1 MMKKLLVVLAFFV
14 AVVFGRIGT
23 EYGFKEYDLYKLK
36 VGAEEIN
43 ATLPKKID
51 EYTTLMKVTLDD
63 AAFTYDNVLDGIE
76 IKPNE
81 RAKFKA
87 MYFNGNLFALCLTPS
102 TKKELNRGTHFIYKY
117 SVNPTQYT
125 FVNTL
130 SVKDCEPFYEESASV
145 LGDYYV
151 ELQNKT
157 VPLALDENVSLV
169 KYRRVNMAIDIDYQ
183 LVNDTIDELDMP
195 NIMPI
200 IIAMS
205 DGVVRDVCN
214 QADFKVLSQR
224 GLGFNFN
231 FYDAR
236 NTFLHTVKVTKEMC

>member
-14 AVVFGRIGT
+14 AFVFGKIGT

-36 VGAEEIN
+36 VVAEKIN

-51 EYTTLMKVTLDD
+51 EYTTYMKITIDD
-63 AAFTYDNVLDGIE
+63 AAFTYDYVLDGIE

-87 MYFNGNLFALCLTPS
+87 MHFNSSLFAVCLTPS
-102 TKKELNRGTHFIYKY
+102 LKKGLNRGTDFIYKY

-125 FVNTL
+125 FVNTVT
-130 SVKDCEPFYEESASV
+130 VKDCEPFYEESASV

-157 VPLALDENVSLV
+157 VPFAFDENVSVV
-169 KYRRVNMAIDIDYQ
+169 KYRRVNMAIEIDYQ
-183 LVNDTIDELDMP
+183 LLNDTIDEID
-195 NIMPI
+195 MPI

-205 DGVVRDVCN
+205 DGVVRDTCN

-224 GLGFNFN
+224 GLGFNYN

-236 NTFLHTVKVTKEMC
+236 STFLHTVKVTKEMC